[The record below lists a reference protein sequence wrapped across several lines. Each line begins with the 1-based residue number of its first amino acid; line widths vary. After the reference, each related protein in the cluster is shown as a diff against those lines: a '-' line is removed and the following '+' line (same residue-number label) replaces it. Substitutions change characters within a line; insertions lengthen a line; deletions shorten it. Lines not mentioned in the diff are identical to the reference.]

1 MIDFQEIEKYKENN
15 RIEAKRATGG
25 FPGSL
30 WETYSAFANTLGGVI
45 LLGVEEFPDKS
56 LHPVKL
62 PYPEGLVLQF
72 WAEVNDPEKVSVNIL
87 SEENVSVI
95 ETEGKRIVAIT
106 VPRAMRYDRPVYIN
120 GSAAGGTYRRNGEG
134 DYRCSPGEVQAMAR
148 DAALKSQDMKIL
160 EYMGLE
166 SLDMRTVTRYR
177 QRMRQSRPGHA
188 WELLDHGKFLYRLGA
203 AGRGADRR
211 LHPTAAG
218 LLMFGR
224 CNEICREYPE
234 YDLVYREEGDCGTV
248 RKTLRSGVGGLEN
261 VFDFYSAVSEE
272 LLNPDNSEEVNGAME
287 EAMANCLINT
297 DYYGI
302 GGVEISKRNRKVV
315 FSNPGSFRL
324 ELEEAR
330 AGGISDPRNEM
341 LIKMFKLVN
350 VGEGA
355 GKGIPNIFAVWNR
368 QGWAAPRLKESFDP
382 DRITLELEF
391 SGSPAVSRIPRRGK
405 SGRTLEQAAVI
416 EYLTANVSAA
426 PGNIAELLNVTGRQA
441 REVLAELEEK
451 EIVTAEGRGRGRRY
465 RLKA

>member
-1 MIDFQEIEKYKENN
+1 M
-15 RIEAKRATGG
+15 
-25 FPGSL
+25 
-30 WETYSAFANTLGGVI
+30 
-45 LLGVEEFPDKS
+45 
-56 LHPVKL
+56 KL
-62 PYPEGLVLQF
+62 PDPEGLVLQF
-72 WAEVNDPEKVSVNIL
+72 WAEVNDPGKVSVNIL
-87 SEENVSVI
+87 SDENVSVI
-95 ETEGKRIVAIT
+95 ETEGKQIVAIT

-120 GSAAGGTYRRNGEG
+120 GSAASGTYRRNGEG
-134 DYRCSPGEVQAMAR
+134 DYRCSPGEVEAMAR
-148 DAALKSQDMKIL
+148 DAAAQSQDMKVL
-160 EYMGLE
+160 EYMGLD
-166 SLDMRTVTRYR
+166 SLDMQTVARYR
-177 QRMRQSRPGHA
+177 ERMCQSRPGHV
-188 WELLDHGKFLYRLGA
+188 WEVLDHGKFLHRLGA

-224 CNEICREYPE
+224 FKEICREYPE
-234 YDLVYREEGDCGTV
+234 YALEYREEGARGTES
-248 RKTLRSGVGGLEN
+248 KILRSGAGAVEN
-261 VFDFYSAVSEE
+261 IFDFYSAVSKE
-272 LLNPDNSEEVNGAME
+272 LLNPGNTEEVNRAVE
-287 EAMANCLINT
+287 EAMANCLINA
-297 DYYGI
+297 DYYGTE
-302 GGVEISKRNRKVV
+302 GVTILKYARKVV

-324 ELEEAR
+324 DVEEAR

-355 GKGIPNIFAVWNR
+355 GKGIPNIFAVWNN

-391 SGSPAVSRIPRRGK
+391 TGSSAASRIPRRRR
-405 SGRTLEQAAVI
+405 SGGNLEQAAVI

-426 PGNIAELLNVTGRQA
+426 PHNIAELLNVTGRRA